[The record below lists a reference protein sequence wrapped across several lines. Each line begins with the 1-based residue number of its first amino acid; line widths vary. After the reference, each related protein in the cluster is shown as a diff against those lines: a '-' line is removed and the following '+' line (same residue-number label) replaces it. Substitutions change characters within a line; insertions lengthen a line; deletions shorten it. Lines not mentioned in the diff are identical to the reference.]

1 MSEDQIH
8 PLYIRD
14 RVHVDRMLSKETPN
28 NDDLIDLAR
37 LFIRYEDFL
46 GSSDLKSDL
55 AKILKLWGLDR
66 DILNSKTK
74 EIWSKGFVNSE
85 STEEDVGSG
94 FDTSDSTN
102 L

>member
-1 MSEDQIH
+1 MEDEQIH

-14 RVHVDRMLSKETPN
+14 RVHVDRMLSKESPN
-28 NDDLIDLAR
+28 SDDLIDLAR

-46 GSSDLKSDL
+46 GASDLKSDL
-55 AKILKLWGLDR
+55 FKILKNWDLDR
-66 DILNSKTK
+66 DVLNSKTRQ
-74 EIWSKGFVNSE
+74 IWLDGFVNNE
-85 STEEDVGSG
+85 STEKDVGSG